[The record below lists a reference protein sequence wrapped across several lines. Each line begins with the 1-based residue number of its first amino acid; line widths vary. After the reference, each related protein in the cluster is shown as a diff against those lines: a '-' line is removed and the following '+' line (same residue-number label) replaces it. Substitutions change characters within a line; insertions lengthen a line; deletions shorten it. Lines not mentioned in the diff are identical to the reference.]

1 MLRVVLKLESG
12 QLRFL
17 RALEAGTLDATLLGD
32 RVCVQRVHV
41 NPGLLWRLRRGLE
54 GLEER

>member
-1 MLRVVLKLESG
+1 MLRVVLRLQPR

-17 RALEAGTLDATLLGD
+17 RALEAGTLDATLVGD
-32 RVCVQRVHV
+32 PALLERVTA
-41 NPGLLWRLRRGLE
+41 NPGLLWRLQRGIA